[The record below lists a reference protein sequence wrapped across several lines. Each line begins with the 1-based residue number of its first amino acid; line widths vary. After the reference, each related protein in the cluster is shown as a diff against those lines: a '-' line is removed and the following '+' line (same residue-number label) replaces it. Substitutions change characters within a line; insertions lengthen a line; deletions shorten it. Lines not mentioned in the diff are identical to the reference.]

1 MKISREV
8 GTANI
13 VSSNTSS
20 HFFIAMMHLTALVL
34 FLSGVAH
41 GLSVVPRG
49 NIALSVSQRLAPH
62 VRATIGTAFA
72 PRGNV
77 AMSVAPRITSLR
89 ATIGAQ
95 LAYGQYGTVHAASAI
110 VGDAVIDA
118 VAKRAEARASHEG
131 ADAQAVTYLE
141 VEAVVNTRLAAE
153 VPPDRYGALFAKY
166 LGEVERD
173 GERWLLWQRV
183 GRPDGVARSLA
194 DFGGDAKGLQAATG
208 LTPRDVL
215 RQLLEAASA
224 LHEIGFVHRDIKPEN
239 VLVDGTSLRLID
251 MGSCAQLEGC
261 PALERASACL
271 GYDASR
277 SPCTPEYA
285 APEKFVDPLYPWAFD
300 VYSIAITLLKLC
312 WPLLRAPTDGAV
324 LGAGSAVDDTKGALG
339 LTRFREQLE
348 RSGHDLDAWLRIGLG
363 ETALDPLLSASL
375 DALPAGDASLLAMP
389 RAMLVSEAARR
400 PSIDALLTHPCL
412 SGNAAGGATNSGASA
427 SGKEAK
433 LFFSPSA
440 LNVQLEGF
448 EPDGCVLPAWAVEE
462 HPIALSVRLQPP
474 LGLLLGE
481 LRAGGVTLDGFV
493 EGLASAAAREALR
506 IGDRLVRIEHTPV
519 RRASVE
525 QISALISARS
535 RGGKDAVLLTFERDC
550 GVETGDECPLPTEAV
565 ETLESMLASGG
576 ASAPDRSPA
585 ATGTAASPIVVAA
598 GAASIIGGRST
609 QEDTTILTTLEVTP
623 PGSASSTR
631 FTLAGVFDGHRGPRA
646 SAHAAA
652 MLPAAVKE
660 ALSRGE
666 PSPLAVAWRATC
678 ESYRRTGHQDGSTA
692 TVVLASDDGRCQF
705 LNVGDSRALLAAHA
719 TPDGAP
725 CTVAFATKDHSAS
738 DEAEIER
745 IREGGG
751 NVACGRGGV
760 MRVAVDCPEGNW
772 LVAVPRALGGSQWA
786 DAGICDTADVTTLR
800 LDSRHAFILLGSDGV
815 WGPFDGVGG
824 ASEGAER
831 VACLVAEARA
841 TSRSPAPS
849 AGEVAEMVVARAEG
863 SGGTDNASCVIL
875 YLA

>member
-1 MKISREV
+1 
-8 GTANI
+8 
-13 VSSNTSS
+13 
-20 HFFIAMMHLTALVL
+20 
-34 FLSGVAH
+34 
-41 GLSVVPRG
+41 
-49 NIALSVSQRLAPH
+49 
-62 VRATIGTAFA
+62 
-72 PRGNV
+72 
-77 AMSVAPRITSLR
+77 MSVAPRITSLR

-285 APEKFVDPLYPWAFD
+285 APEKFVDPLHPWAFD

-324 LGAGSAVDDTKGALG
+324 LGTGSAVDDTKGALG

-375 DALPAGDASLLAMP
+375 DALPAGDASLLAML

-493 EGLASAAAREALR
+493 DGLASAAAREALR

-535 RGGKDAVLLTFERDC
+535 RGGKDVVLLTFERDC

-609 QEDTTILTTLEVTP
+609 QEDTTILTMLEVTP

-652 MLPAAVKE
+652 TLPAAVKE
-660 ALSRGE
+660 ALSR
-666 PSPLAVAWRATC
+666 
-678 ESYRRTGHQDGSTA
+678 
-692 TVVLASDDGRCQF
+692 
-705 LNVGDSRALLAAHA
+705 
-719 TPDGAP
+719 
-725 CTVAFATKDHSAS
+725 VAFATKDHSAS